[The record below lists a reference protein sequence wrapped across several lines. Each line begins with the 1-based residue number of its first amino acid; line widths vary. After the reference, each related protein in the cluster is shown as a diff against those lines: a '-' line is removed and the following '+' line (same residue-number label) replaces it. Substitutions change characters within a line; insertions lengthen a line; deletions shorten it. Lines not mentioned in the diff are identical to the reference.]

1 VPTGETLA
9 ACYLRHTGYYITY
22 SQTGHICANIRH
34 HTGYFMAL
42 DHGISSIRM
51 RPVVHMYIRT
61 ADANTPGLHND
72 LVGLRRWFFYLAKLN
87 LAGFCHHGL
96 QQFSLRW
103 K

>member
-1 VPTGETLA
+1 
-9 ACYLRHTGYYITY
+9 
-22 SQTGHICANIRH
+22 
-34 HTGYFMAL
+34 
-42 DHGISSIRM
+42 
-51 RPVVHMYIRT
+51 MYIRT

-72 LVGLRRWFFYLAKLN
+72 LVGLRSWFFYLAKLN